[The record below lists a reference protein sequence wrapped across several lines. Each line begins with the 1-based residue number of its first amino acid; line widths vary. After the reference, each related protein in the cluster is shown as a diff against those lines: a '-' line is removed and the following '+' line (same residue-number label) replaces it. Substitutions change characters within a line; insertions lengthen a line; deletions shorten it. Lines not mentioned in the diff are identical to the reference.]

1 MGKSKKGEIIME
13 KEDRL
18 FEKFLELRHRFSV
31 EDLWFVFTRKKAIAF
46 EALRLK
52 FFAAGCQA

>member
-1 MGKSKKGEIIME
+1 MK
-13 KEDRL
+13 DDTL

-31 EDLWFVFTRKKAIAF
+31 EDLWFVFTREKAVAF

-52 FFAAGCQA
+52 FFAAGYQA